1 MTFGGG
7 LRGIGFDDE
16 MGSEEE
22 DVFSVDAFSVDVF
35 SVDVFFLF
43 LISSSQA

>member
-16 MGSEEE
+16 MGSGGTLGSSDDLGLDEEGT
-22 DVFSVDAFSVDVF
+22 
-35 SVDVFFLF
+35 FLNLENIF
-43 LISSSQA
+43 AHL

>member
-22 DVFSVDAFSVDVF
+22 DVFSADAFSVDV
-35 SVDVFFLF
+35 SL
-43 LISSSQA
+43 LISNSQG